1 MDQKN
6 LGPQKVVG
14 QKEVGFKKML
24 GQRKYWPQKIVFP
37 QSLVKIR
44 QALAEISYYT
54 ETRTDV
60 AGTNAMLPGQMSPRE
75 LTTNTDVLTDQPSKF
90 G

>member
-1 MDQKN
+1 M
-6 LGPQKVVG
+6 GPQKVVG

-44 QALAEISYYT
+44 QSLAEISYYT

-60 AGTNAMLPGQMSPRE
+60 AGTYVALSNVPKRVD
-75 LTTNTDVLTDQPSKF
+75 N
-90 G
+90 

>member
-14 QKEVGFKKML
+14 QKEVRFKKML

-60 AGTNAMLPGQMSPRE
+60 AGTYAALSNVPKRVD
-75 LTTNTDVLTDQPSKF
+75 N
-90 G
+90 